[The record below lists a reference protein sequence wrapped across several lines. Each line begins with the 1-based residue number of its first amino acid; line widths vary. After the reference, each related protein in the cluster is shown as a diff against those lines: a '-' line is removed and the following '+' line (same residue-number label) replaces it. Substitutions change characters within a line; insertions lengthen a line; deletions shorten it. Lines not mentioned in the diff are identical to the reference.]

1 MILCLYHCYQPD
13 ETYRKQWELEWEAPG
28 VTVTVI
34 NMRAMVM
41 CESID
46 STVNNSLFNSTPV
59 LTGLGKL
66 SLNLWFET

>member
-1 MILCLYHCYQPD
+1 M
-13 ETYRKQWELEWEAPG
+13 
-28 VTVTVI
+28 TVTVI

-41 CESID
+41 CEYID
-46 STVNNSLFNSTPV
+46 SMVNNSLFNSTPA